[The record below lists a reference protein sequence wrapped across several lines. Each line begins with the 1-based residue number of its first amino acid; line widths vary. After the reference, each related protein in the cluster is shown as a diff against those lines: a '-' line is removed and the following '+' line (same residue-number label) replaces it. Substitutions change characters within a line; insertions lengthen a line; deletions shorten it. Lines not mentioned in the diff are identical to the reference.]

1 MARLTIH
8 QYIAKLEKQKR
19 ALGQTKATFT
29 AASTAHADMVER
41 IFTDGNASNGG
52 KIGQY
57 DNSDPIYVNPDDS
70 PRGVTPKGKNGQST
84 FKNGKPHKTSYF
96 GSYKAFRQ
104 AVSRP
109 TSYVNLDLFGRLKQE
124 FENSIS
130 RISDTSFE
138 ARIRTSENQDKAI
151 GNQRRFGKVIFG
163 AAEAERD
170 TFRDVL
176 RFEINRI
183 INA

>member
-1 MARLTIH
+1 MTIE
-8 QYIAKLEKQKR
+8 QYIAKMEKQKR
-19 ALGQTKATFT
+19 ELARSKAVNL
-29 AASTAHADMVER
+29 AANTAHADMVER
-41 IFTDGNASNGG
+41 IFTEGNASSGA

-57 DNSDPIYVNPDDS
+57 DSSDPLYIASKDS
-70 PRGVTPKGKNGQST
+70 PRNVPHKGKTGEST
-84 FKNGKPHKTSYF
+84 FKNGKAHKTAYF
-96 GSYKAFRQ
+96 ESYKAFRQ

-109 TSYVNLDLFGRLKQE
+109 TNYVNLDLFGRLKSE
-124 FENSIS
+124 FENSVI
-130 RISDTSFE
+130 RITNTSFE
-138 ARIRTSENQDKAI
+138 ARLRTQESQDKAT

-163 AAEAERD
+163 ASNEERD